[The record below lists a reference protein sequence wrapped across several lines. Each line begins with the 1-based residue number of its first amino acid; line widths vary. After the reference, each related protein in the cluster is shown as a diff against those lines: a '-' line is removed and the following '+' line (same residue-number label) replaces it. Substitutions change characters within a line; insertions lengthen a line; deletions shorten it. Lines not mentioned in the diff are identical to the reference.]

1 MSSTIGVRYDC
12 KGHFAG
18 RHELRLY
25 GVELER
31 LKTDCGEGPHVSSRV
46 SGRAFGDSFSP
57 PDPVD
62 TLETSDLLI
71 SVPADVQ
78 LVATLDPYGIYVK
91 LCQGLANVYVWDFSV
106 TIAQDTMPQNDNF
119 GGVAANRISVF
130 TVHFLESS

>member
-1 MSSTIGVRYDC
+1 MVSTR
-12 KGHFAG
+12 F
-18 RHELRLY
+18 
-25 GVELER
+25 
-31 LKTDCGEGPHVSSRV
+31 VSSRV